1 MQKQY
6 CFYGYYHLDLLNMPR
21 RPLST
26 KRILLPD
33 PMYNSVSVALLVNRV
48 LKNGKK
54 ALAHR
59 IVYNA
64 LKEVGTAVSLNPVE
78 VFDQALE
85 NVTPKVEVKPRR
97 KAGAIQMVPSVNPA
111 AERAKATAL
120 MWILQGCS
128 KRKGQNTVGKLKTE
142 ILDAFKKQGF
152 AVRKREELYKLAVA
166 NAMYA
171 KKPQII
177 LNAVIETV

>member
-1 MQKQY
+1 
-6 CFYGYYHLDLLNMPR
+6 MPR

-26 KRILLPD
+26 KRTLLPD
-33 PMYNSVSVALLVNRV
+33 PMYNSVSVSMLINRV

-64 LKEVGTAVSLNPVE
+64 LKEVSTAVNLNPVE
-78 VFDQALE
+78 VFEQALE
-85 NVTPKVEVKPRR
+85 NVIPKVEVKPRR
-97 KAGAIQMVPSVNPA
+97 RAGAIQMVPTVNPA

-142 ILDAFKKQGF
+142 ILDAFKKQGY
-152 AVRKREELYKLAVA
+152 AIRKREELYKMAVA

-177 LNAVIETV
+177 LNAVTETV